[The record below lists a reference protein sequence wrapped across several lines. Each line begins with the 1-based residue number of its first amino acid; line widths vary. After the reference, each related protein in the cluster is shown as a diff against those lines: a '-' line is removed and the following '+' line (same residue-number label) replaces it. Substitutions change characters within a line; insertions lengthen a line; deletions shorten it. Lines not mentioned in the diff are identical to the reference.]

1 MCAAIAP
8 IKTSSSLKLFIGS
21 SVLRRVTLEIA
32 APKKTQA
39 KVKIKKEG
47 RVVLNR
53 VMSVGV
59 LNFIVVKIPF
69 LQLI

>member
-8 IKTSSSLKLFIGS
+8 IKTSSSLKSFIEP
-21 SVLRRVTLEIA
+21 SVLRSVTLEIA
-32 APKKTQA
+32 APKKTQENV
-39 KVKIKKEG
+39 KVKKEG

-53 VMSVGV
+53 VMSVAV
-59 LNFIVVKIPF
+59 LSFIVIKLPF